1 MLQAGSKGFQL
12 QGDPLQVPPC
22 WSYFNVIP
30 THFTDMNSEV
40 KTKWL
45 EALRGGE
52 YKQTRYTLHSPNDG
66 FCCLGVLCDIYTKEF
81 GGSCEYDEREYT
93 CGYTLEVGDE
103 LAQVELPHCVVEWA
117 GLEMCSPEVH
127 VAVGDSDFVPTTLAE
142 LNDEGKG
149 FEYIADVID
158 HQL

>member
-1 MLQAGSKGFQL
+1 
-12 QGDPLQVPPC
+12 
-22 WSYFNVIP
+22 
-30 THFTDMNSEV
+30 MNSEV

-66 FCCLGVLCDIYTKEF
+66 FCCLGVLCDIYTKEL
-81 GGSCEYDEREYT
+81 GGSWEYDEREYT

-117 GLEMCSPEVH
+117 GLEVCSPEVANPFREDE
-127 VAVGDSDFVPTTLAE
+127 VAFSTLAS
-142 LNDEGKG
+142 LNDEGRDFK
-149 FEYIADVID
+149 FIADLID
-158 HQL
+158 RDL